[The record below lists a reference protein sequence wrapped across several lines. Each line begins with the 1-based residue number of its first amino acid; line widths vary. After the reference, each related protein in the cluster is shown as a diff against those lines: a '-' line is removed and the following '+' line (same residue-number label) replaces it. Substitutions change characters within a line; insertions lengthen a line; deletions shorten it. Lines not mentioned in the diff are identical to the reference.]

1 MLDLNLGVMLIIAG
15 IFLVTMVLLKIWLFD
30 PLVKFMDEREAKLK
44 AELEMI
50 KQNADETKEIEEEIQ
65 EILKLARD
73 DARKTVE
80 EAKLKALEE
89 AEKVKAVKQRE
100 IEEAKETLSLMLAKE
115 KEEMLK
121 ELLKDKEEIK
131 ELLQNKIR
139 NAA

>member
-1 MLDLNLGVMLIIAG
+1 MLDLNFSVMLIEAF

-44 AELEMI
+44 TELEMI

-65 EILKLARD
+65 EILKLARE

-80 EAKLKALEE
+80 EARLKATAE
-89 AEKVKAVKQRE
+89 AEKLKEIKIRE
-100 IEEAKETLSLMLAKE
+100 IEEAKESLRLMLQKE

-131 ELLQNKIR
+131 KLLENKIR